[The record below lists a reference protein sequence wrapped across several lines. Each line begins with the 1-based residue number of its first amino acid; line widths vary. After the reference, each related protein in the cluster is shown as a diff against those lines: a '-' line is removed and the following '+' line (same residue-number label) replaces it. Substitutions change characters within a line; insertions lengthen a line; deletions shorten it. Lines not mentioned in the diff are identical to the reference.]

1 MSVLHPD
8 ERQVLRTGLNQLS
21 IEELQRLVESDHP
34 MTTDG
39 AVYDP
44 KTNAA

>member
-8 ERQVLRTGLNQLS
+8 EREVLRMGLGQLS
-21 IEELQRLVESDHP
+21 IEQLRRFVESARP

-44 KTNAA
+44 KTGAA